1 MKNYGGSLKN
11 HFLRRHLQ
19 KNNKGMAWQK
29 RGGGCVFLM
38 GVDSPIR
45 VRGGGQVMQGGLYKM
60 GVWTPLPTMS
70 TDFQHLRTQNNV
82 N

>member
-1 MKNYGGSLKN
+1 MRLRMKNYGGSLKN

-29 RGGGCVFLM
+29 RGGVCVFLM

-45 VRGGGQVMQGGLYKM
+45 VRGGGAGNIGGSL
-60 GVWTPLPTMS
+60 
-70 TDFQHLRTQNNV
+70 
-82 N
+82 

>member
-45 VRGGGQVMQGGLYKM
+45 VRGGAGSVGGSL
-60 GVWTPLPTMS
+60 
-70 TDFQHLRTQNNV
+70 
-82 N
+82 